1 MHMPSLA
8 PLALAFLTSC
18 TLTWMVT
25 RQLISLNWGQ
35 DKSSGIQKMH
45 SQPTS
50 RIGGLALVLAMCV
63 GLYVHSLFVI
73 EDTMVGTVLLLC
85 SLPVFLGGLTE
96 DLTHQVSPTLRLL
109 LSLLSCSL
117 IHVVLQ
123 TGVLRT
129 DIVFIDWLLRMP
141 GMTLLLTLLVGAG
154 FINAINIIDG
164 LHGLASGSV
173 MVMLVGFC
181 ALAWRANDAL
191 VFQLAGITVAV
202 TLGFFI
208 WNWPKGLVF
217 LGDGGAYFLG
227 FWVVQ
232 LGYLLPHQTAELSPM
247 APVLVGIFP
256 LVETLYTML
265 RRKFVRSH
273 PIGHPDALHLH
284 TLIYCRVFR
293 QRGKEHSVQKQNW
306 SNAKVSVIFWAI
318 NAIPCFFAFVFW
330 NQTHLLLLCM
340 LVFTLAYLMLYRR
353 LVHFKTPRFL
363 RRWGRVDQS
372 A

>member
-1 MHMPSLA
+1 MNMPSLA
-8 PLALAFLTSC
+8 SFALAFFTSSA
-18 TLTWMVT
+18 LTWLVS
-25 RQLISLNWGQ
+25 RQMISLGWGQ

-45 SQPTS
+45 LQPTS
-50 RIGGLALVLAMCV
+50 RIGGLAIVLAMCV
-63 GLYVHSLFVI
+63 GLYAHSLTEMSVT
-73 EDTMVGTVLLLC
+73 TMGAVLLLG

-109 LSLLSCSL
+109 LSLLSCTL
-117 IHVVLQ
+117 IYVVLQ

-129 DIVFIDWLLRMP
+129 DIVLIDWLLSLP
-141 GMTLLLTLLVGAG
+141 GMTLLMTLLVGAG

-173 MVMLVGFC
+173 MVMLVGFS
-181 ALAWRANDAL
+181 ALAWRVNDPMVL
-191 VFQLAGITVAV
+191 QLACITVAV
-202 TLGFFI
+202 ILGFFI

-232 LGYLLPHQTAELSPM
+232 LGYLLPNHTAELSPM

-284 TLIYCRVFR
+284 TLVYRRVFR
-293 QRGKEHSVQKQNW
+293 LVGKEHTDQKHNW
-306 SNAKVSVIFWAI
+306 SNAKVSVLFWVI
-318 NAIPCFFAFVFW
+318 NAVPSIVAFLFW
-330 NQTHLLLLCM
+330 NQTNWLLLSM
-340 LVFTLAYLMLYRR
+340 LVFALAYLMLYRR
-353 LVHFKTPRFL
+353 LVHFKTPRLL
-363 RRWGRVDQS
+363 RRWGRIAQL